1 MIEAL
6 KEIVVLLW
14 DEIKVAYI
22 IPEYEGAVLL
32 RFGKY
37 KRTDTAGL
45 HWKWP
50 VIDQV
55 HTTSKAV
62 TTVQPGAQS
71 LITRDGHNI
80 VLSTVIKY
88 QIKDVKP
95 YLLEIEDRDDVLTDV
110 TMGAVREVV
119 RTSTL
124 KQLDV
129 CDKKLLKKVRRE
141 VGRYGFK
148 IHDVTLIDL
157 APIKTLRLMVDGVEL
172 GE

>member
-6 KEIVVLLW
+6 KEILILIW
-14 DEIKVAYI
+14 DEIKIAYI
-22 IPEYEGAVLL
+22 IPEYEGSILL
-32 RFGKY
+32 RLGKY
-37 KRTDTAGL
+37 KRTDEPGL

-55 HTTSKAV
+55 HATSKAV

-71 LITRDGHNI
+71 LMTKDGHNV

-88 QIKDVKP
+88 NIKDVKP

-110 TMGAVREVV
+110 TMGAVRAVV
-119 RTSTL
+119 RNSNL
-124 KQLDV
+124 KQLDN
-129 CDKKLLKKVRRE
+129 CDKKLLHKVRSDI
-141 VGRYGFK
+141 GKYGFK
-148 IHDVTLIDL
+148 IHDVTLIDI
-157 APIKTLRLMVDGVEL
+157 APIKTLRLMVDGVDL